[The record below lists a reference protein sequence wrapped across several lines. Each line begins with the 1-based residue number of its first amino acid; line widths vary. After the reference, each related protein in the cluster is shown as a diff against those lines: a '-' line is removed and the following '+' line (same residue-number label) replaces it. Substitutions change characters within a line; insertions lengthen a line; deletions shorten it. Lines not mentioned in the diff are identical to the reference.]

1 MNTSTSNRNVFAT
14 AALFALVTAL
24 ALATCPSALA
34 AQDEGEGE
42 DGGRREAGPPD
53 ADPRAGVVVA
63 LKHEAGS
70 PDYYKCSYTRSQ
82 DGADKYE
89 ERGTFALKYETLG
102 KTPEGYDLVTM
113 VQQPLDI
120 KRDEY
125 QETKKK
131 WIKDMVVP
139 HTIETV
145 ILGPNYKMV
154 TNRRCYVFTPQ
165 NFIAQMR
172 GEDVVTKTDGNIVRG
187 TITAQD
193 EHTVTIESLAEK
205 VVLPR
210 ARVQKIESNPSPHVL
225 RKETPHYLFP
235 VFSRHPVTPG
245 QAWQYRV
252 PVIIPMSAPSTGRLL
267 PSHFEVLTKAQL
279 REVRDRVAFV
289 DYTYEGTFDSAAEP
303 FRNRFAPE
311 IHAAVRVVHRIGG
324 KGWVS
329 VDTESGRIIQKS
341 ENMSLAME
349 QKADKQLNTIT
360 ITASFQMQWVP
371 AGKVKELSDEAAKK
385 EKDK

>member
-1 MNTSTSNRNVFAT
+1 MNTSHSNRNAFVA
-14 AALFALVTAL
+14 AALFALAAAAL
-24 ALATCPSALA
+24 STCLPAQA
-34 AQDEGEGE
+34 AQDEGEGD
-42 DGGRREAGPPD
+42 DGGKREAGPPD
-53 ADPRAGVVVA
+53 GDPRGGVVVA
-63 LKHEAGS
+63 LKHEIGS
-70 PDYYKCSYTRSQ
+70 PDIYKCTYSRSQ
-82 DGADKYE
+82 EGADKYQE
-89 ERGTFALKYETLG
+89 KGTFALKFETLG
-102 KTPEGYDLVTM
+102 RTPEGYDLVTM

-125 QETKKK
+125 HENSKK
-131 WIKDMVVP
+131 WIRDMVVP

-145 ILGPNYKMV
+145 ILGPNYRMV
-154 TNRRCYVFTPQ
+154 TNRRCYVFTSQ
-165 NFIAQMR
+165 NFIAQMK
-172 GEDVVTKTDGNIVRG
+172 GEDIVTKTDGNIVRG

-193 EHTVTIESLAEK
+193 EHTLTIESLAEK

-210 ARVQKIESNPSPHVL
+210 ARVQKIESTPSPHVL

-267 PSHFEVLTKAQL
+267 PSHFEVLAKAQL

-289 DYTYEGTFDSAAEP
+289 DYTYEGTFDSAAEE

-311 IHAAVRVVHRIGG
+311 IHAAVRVVHRIVG

-329 VDTESGRIIQKS
+329 VDTENSRIVQKS
-341 ENMSLAME
+341 ENMTLTMD
-349 QKADKQLNTIT
+349 QKADKQVNTIT
-360 ITASFQMQWVP
+360 ITAGFQMNWVAP
-371 AGKVKELSDEAAKK
+371 DKVKELGAPSEKK
-385 EKDK
+385 EKDR

>member
-1 MNTSTSNRNVFAT
+1 MSTSNSNPKILA
-14 AALFALVTAL
+14 AL
-24 ALATCPSALA
+24 ALVALSAFAHA
-34 AQDEGEGE
+34 AQDEGE
-42 DGGRREAGPPD
+42 DGGRREAGPPGGD
-53 ADPRAGVVVA
+53 ARNGVVVA
-63 LKHEAGS
+63 LKHEIGS
-70 PDYYKCSYTRSQ
+70 PDYYKCTYTRSQ
-82 DGADKYE
+82 EGADKYE

-102 KTPEGYDLVTM
+102 RTPEGYDLVTM

-120 KRDEY
+120 HRDEY

-131 WIKDMVVP
+131 WIRDMVVP

-154 TNRRCYVFTPQ
+154 TNRRCYVFTSQ

-172 GEDVVTKTDGNIVRG
+172 GEDIVTKTDGNIVRG

-210 ARVQKIESNPSPHVL
+210 ARVQKIESTPSPHVL

-267 PSHFEVLTKAQL
+267 PSHFEVLAKAQL

-289 DYTYEGTFDSAAEP
+289 DYTYEGTFDSAAEE

-329 VDTESGRIIQKS
+329 VDTENGRIVQKS

-349 QKADKQLNTIT
+349 QKTDKQVNTIT
-360 ITASFQMQWVP
+360 ITAGFQMQWVP
-371 AGKVKELSDEAAKK
+371 PEKVKDLSGEAAKK
-385 EKDK
+385 EKDR